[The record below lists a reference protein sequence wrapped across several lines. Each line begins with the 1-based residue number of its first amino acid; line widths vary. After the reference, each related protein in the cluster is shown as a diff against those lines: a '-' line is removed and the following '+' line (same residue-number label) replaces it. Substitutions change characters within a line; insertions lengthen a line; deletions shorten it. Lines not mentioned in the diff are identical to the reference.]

1 MLVPENP
8 SHLAMNLDPETCG
21 KDTPKLR
28 TSTTT
33 LVSDK
38 VFCSGNLHLSHRLP
52 PGYVAQLLVGELRI
66 GFHTALN
73 QIHTFEFLFF

>member
-8 SHLAMNLDPETCG
+8 YHLAMNLDPETCG

-38 VFCSGNLHLSHRLP
+38 VFCSCNLLNHS
-52 PGYVAQLLVGELRI
+52 GCSSVMWSNYLLVNSG
-66 GFHTALN
+66 
-73 QIHTFEFLFF
+73 

>member
-8 SHLAMNLDPETCG
+8 YHQVIGLSPETCG

-33 LVSDK
+33 LVRDK
-38 VFCSGNLHLSHRLP
+38 VF
-52 PGYVAQLLVGELRI
+52 
-66 GFHTALN
+66 TAVTSM
-73 QIHTFEFLFF
+73 IHTDYRQVM

>member
-8 SHLAMNLDPETCG
+8 YHLAMNLDPETCG

-38 VFCSGNLHLSHRLP
+38 VFCSCNLRLI
-52 PGYVAQLLVGELRI
+52 AQAAARLGGAI
-66 GFHTALN
+66 TCW
-73 QIHTFEFLFF
+73 

>member
-1 MLVPENP
+1 MLVPENS

-33 LVSDK
+33 L
-38 VFCSGNLHLSHRLP
+38 
-52 PGYVAQLLVGELRI
+52 
-66 GFHTALN
+66 
-73 QIHTFEFLFF
+73 

>member
-8 SHLAMNLDPETCG
+8 CHLAMSLSPETCG

-38 VFCSGNLHLSHRLP
+38 VFCSCNPHELHRLQ
-52 PGYVAQLLVGELRI
+52 PGYVEQLLVGELRI
-66 GFHTALN
+66 SFHTTLN